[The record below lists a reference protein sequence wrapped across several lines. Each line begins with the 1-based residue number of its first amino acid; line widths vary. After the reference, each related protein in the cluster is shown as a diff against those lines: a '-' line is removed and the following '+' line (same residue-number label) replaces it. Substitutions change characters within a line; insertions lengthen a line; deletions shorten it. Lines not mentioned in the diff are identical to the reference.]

1 MAGLRIKGADGE
13 PDAIASL
20 VELAGVRGDLDVL
33 RRLAAAGSPD
43 AADELR
49 RLAAAGSQGVAPEV
63 PAELTEKG
71 QSE

>member
-13 PDAIASL
+13 LDAIASL
-20 VELAGVRGDLDVL
+20 VELAGERGDLDVL

-49 RLAAAGSQGVAPEV
+49 RLAGAGSHG
-63 PAELTEKG
+63 AEEGLTGEA
-71 QSE
+71 